1 MGWGCGGV
9 GWSCDEQSTGWLF
22 VVEGPLERWV
32 GAVVGWVGPVRKSR
46 QVGYSQVVKGPVVWW
61 AEYAGYGLEG

>member
-1 MGWGCGGV
+1 MKWVGVVV
-9 GWSCDEQSTGWLF
+9 GWVGAVMNSRQVGYSQ

-61 AEYAGYGLEG
+61 AEYAG

>member
-1 MGWGCGGV
+1 MNSRQV
-9 GWSCDEQSTGWLF
+9 GYSQ
-22 VVEGPLERWV
+22 VVEGLLERWV

-61 AEYAGYGLEG
+61 AENAGQGIEG

>member
-1 MGWGCGGV
+1 MVPGGEGTLEGLKWVGVVV
-9 GWSCDEQSTGWLF
+9 GWVGAGMNSPQAGYSQ

-46 QVGYSQVVKGPVVWW
+46 QVGYSQVVKGP
-61 AEYAGYGLEG
+61 

>member
-1 MGWGCGGV
+1 MNSRQV
-9 GWSCDEQSTGWLF
+9 GYSQ

-61 AEYAGYGLEG
+61 AEKAG